1 MTFVGGR
8 AAMTP
13 SAGYPHELVDEVALP
28 GDRVLRVRP
37 LRRCED
43 GPVRELYSGLSPA
56 TRYLR
61 FFSPMPALPDSLLR
75 LITGVDYRRRLALL
89 AEFPTADGAHVV
101 ALANFGATDDG
112 RAEVA
117 LVVRDEWQ
125 RQGIGTIVADRLLRA
140 AEARGFHR
148 FVAHALW
155 DNRAIRSLLRRVGN
169 VVSTRTCHGVVE
181 VSFVSK
187 SSLRS

>member
-1 MTFVGGR
+1 
-8 AAMTP
+8 MTP
-13 SAGYPHELVDEVALP
+13 PALYPLDLVDEVALP

-43 GPVRELYSGLSPA
+43 GPVRELYSRLSPT

-61 FFSPMPALPDSLLR
+61 FFSPIPVLPDSLLR
-75 LITGVDYRRRLALL
+75 LLTGVDYQRRLALL
-89 AEFPTADGAHVV
+89 AEFQTSDGANVV
-101 ALANFGATDDG
+101 ALGSFGATEDG
-112 RAEVA
+112 GAEVA

-125 RQGIGTIVADRLLRA
+125 RQGIGTIVAARLLRA

-155 DNRAIRSLLRRVGN
+155 DNRAIRSLLRRVGDI
-169 VVSTRTCHGVVE
+169 VSTRTRHGVTE
-181 VSFVSK
+181 ISFVAR
-187 SSLRS
+187 SSARS